1 MAERNSNNGLYF
13 IVGAIVVVVAFLFFF
28 MSGGDIDNA
37 VDAPAPAAE
46 ETNIT
51 IDATP
56 DAPADAAP
64 ADAGVEPASN

>member
-51 IDATP
+51 IDA
-56 DAPADAAP
+56 P